1 MKGFNGIIEKL
12 KEVNEVHDF
21 DDIQRMA
28 GDLLLANCP
37 KICEKFYPEEVIN
50 ALNNCP
56 SESWRD
62 DHIIN
67 AISILENL
75 EKDSMFN
82 IKESKNDLDRRY
94 DLLKKIR
101 RRYRAFIIDEAQD
114 NSPLQ
119 WKLLSRLWG
128 RRHFGETE
136 AYEEPDTPWQPT
148 ICYVGDIKQSIYAFR
163 QAEVTGFRNFSKILR
178 GINIHE
184 FNSISEL
191 SIPGRELRNRDF
203 SRDPRNSHQITIANA
218 KKHYE
223 NGGQDL
229 LGWIPF
235 NQYDGLDVGSQKE
248 TNLRK
253 EGYIKL
259 KINFIKYIINFFICL
274 LFCIRIWF
282 LLN

>member
-1 MKGFNGIIEKL
+1 MNHSIPENHPDVNQDITYGFSLEHEARNLEDLRIVMKGFNGIIEKL

-56 SESWRD
+56 SESWKD

-163 QAEVTGFRNFSKILR
+163 QAEVTGFRNF
-178 GINIHE
+178 
-184 FNSISEL
+184 
-191 SIPGRELRNRDF
+191 
-203 SRDPRNSHQITIANA
+203 
-218 KKHYE
+218 
-223 NGGQDL
+223 
-229 LGWIPF
+229 
-235 NQYDGLDVGSQKE
+235 
-248 TNLRK
+248 
-253 EGYIKL
+253 
-259 KINFIKYIINFFICL
+259 
-274 LFCIRIWF
+274 
-282 LLN
+282 

>member
-1 MKGFNGIIEKL
+1 M
-12 KEVNEVHDF
+12 
-21 DDIQRMA
+21 
-28 GDLLLANCP
+28 
-37 KICEKFYPEEVIN
+37 
-50 ALNNCP
+50 NNCP
-56 SESWRD
+56 SESWKD

-191 SIPGRELRNRDF
+191 TIPGRELRNRDF
-203 SRDPRNSHQITIANA
+203 SRDPKYTKSQLLMPRNIMRMEARIFLAGFHS
-218 KKHYE
+218 
-223 NGGQDL
+223 
-229 LGWIPF
+229 
-235 NQYDGLDVGSQKE
+235 
-248 TNLRK
+248 
-253 EGYIKL
+253 
-259 KINFIKYIINFFICL
+259 INMMA
-274 LFCIRIWF
+274 
-282 LLN
+282 